1 MNKTITYTL
10 LIVLGLLG
18 LYAKAEYSG
27 WVLFIG
33 VIGIIFEDGDK
44 DD

>member
-1 MNKTITYTL
+1 MNKNITYTL
-10 LIVLGLLG
+10 LIALGLLG
-18 LYAKAEYSG
+18 LYAKVEYSG

-33 VIGIIFEDGDK
+33 VIGIIFGDGDN